1 MYLPIYIYTHKY
13 IYIYDVIHIY
23 IYIYVRPLPDAYR
36 QTSQPPNH
44 PQPTDIPNGPL
55 ARSGPIRPNNYTRS
69 IRGIGLENMTL
80 ITERS

>member
-1 MYLPIYIYTHKY
+1 MYIY
-13 IYIYDVIHIY
+13 IY

-36 QTSQPPNH
+36 QTSQPLNH

-55 ARSGPIRPNNYTRS
+55 ARSGPIRPNYYTRS

-80 ITERS
+80 VTERS

>member
-1 MYLPIYIYTHKY
+1 MY
-13 IYIYDVIHIY
+13 DDIHVYIY
-23 IYIYVRPLPDAYR
+23 IYIYICVRPLPDAYR
-36 QTSQPPNH
+36 QTTQPPNH

>member
-1 MYLPIYIYTHKY
+1 MYICAPIARCLSPE
-13 IYIYDVIHIY
+13 V
-23 IYIYVRPLPDAYR
+23 PA
-36 QTSQPPNH
+36 
-44 PQPTDIPNGPL
+44 PQSPATPDIPNGPL